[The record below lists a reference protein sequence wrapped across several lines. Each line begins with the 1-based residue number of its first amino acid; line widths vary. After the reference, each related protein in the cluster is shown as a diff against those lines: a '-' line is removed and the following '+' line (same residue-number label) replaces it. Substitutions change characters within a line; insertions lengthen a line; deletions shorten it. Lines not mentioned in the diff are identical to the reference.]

1 MSDEKGSAE
10 IVGVILL
17 IGIIITAFGIFAALY
32 LPSIKP
38 DATPQVKLNIAC
50 SNTEISDQNITDY
63 PCMRGAFGCHAFNNH
78 SCEEDCRY
86 RDYSSNPQYNSEDSN
101 LEVTRC
107 LENCE
112 KSTCSDLS
120 NCKLLYLC
128 HNGGDSLKIS
138 DLKTTINGVSV
149 SNTYSTPWRLKQ
161 GDSIYSYPVSSD
173 KTFRNGDLLLIPNPD
188 YSTSVKK
195 IHIIY
200 TLPSG
205 REVTLV
211 MNQYGVKDITK

>member
-1 MSDEKGSAE
+1 MRKERGSAE

-17 IGIIITAFGIFAALY
+17 IGVIITVFGVFAALY
-32 LPSIKP
+32 IPSMKP
-38 DATPQVKLNIAC
+38 DAIPQVKLNIAC
-50 SNTEISDQNITDY
+50 GNSEISDEDITDY
-63 PCMRGAFGCHAFNNH
+63 PCMRGAFGCHAFDNH

-86 RDYSSNPQYNSEDSN
+86 RDYSSNPQYNSENPDI
-101 LEVTRC
+101 EVLRC

-120 NCKLLYLC
+120 NCKILYIC

-138 DLKTTINGVSV
+138 DLKITINGISV
-149 SNTYSTPWRLKQ
+149 SNTDSTSWRLKQ
-161 GDSIYSYPVSSD
+161 GDSIYPYPDSSE
-173 KTFRNGDLLLIPNPD
+173 KTFRNGDLLLIPNPY
-188 YSTSVKK
+188 YSTSVKT

-205 REVTLV
+205 SDITLV
-211 MNQYGVKDITK
+211 MNQYSVRDTTS